1 MGRLGTE
8 SYAEL
13 LAEHHRLVR
22 EALSLHGGTEVGT
35 QGDGFF
41 ALFSSPRG
49 CVAASMSIQRS
60 LAAASWPSGTQ
71 IRVRMGIHLGE
82 AAETASGPVGY
93 DVHRAARV
101 ASVAHGGQI
110 LLSSA
115 AVEVL
120 RDSLPDGA
128 VLRDLGLHRLKDLS
142 RPEHIYQLEAP
153 GLRRDFAP
161 LRSLDNPALANNLPA
176 QSSRFIGR
184 ARELAELR
192 PLIESHRLVTLVGA
206 GGAGKTRLALQVLA
220 ELLDGSGD
228 GVWLVEL
235 AGVADEDAVTP
246 TIAEA
251 LHVAPQPDR
260 PMLESLVEALA
271 PQRMLIL
278 LDNCEH
284 LIGACAKTVDILVRR
299 CPHLH
304 VLCTSREPLGIAGEA
319 IYRVPSLLLLDA
331 EEEDAP
337 RSDAVALFVDR
348 ALTQGA
354 SLVVDEHSVP
364 LLVSVCRRLDGMP
377 LAIELAAARLR
388 TLSLADLSN
397 RLDQRFRLLT
407 GGSRSGLPR
416 QQTLRATVDWSYSLL
431 HPPEQAVLR
440 RLSVF
445 AGGFDLPAAEAVTGL
460 DDIEAFDITDLVAS
474 LVDKSLVLVEPA
486 GDGLRYGMLETIRQ
500 FAAELL
506 VGVDEHEAALVA
518 AAHCEHFLGLAE
530 HAAPHLNA
538 AEQGEWLKRLD
549 QDQANLK
556 RALARARE

>member
-1 MGRLGTE
+1 
-8 SYAEL
+8 
-13 LAEHHRLVR
+13 
-22 EALSLHGGTEVGT
+22 
-35 QGDGFF
+35 
-41 ALFSSPRG
+41 
-49 CVAASMSIQRS
+49 
-60 LAAASWPSGTQ
+60 
-71 IRVRMGIHLGE
+71 MGIHLGE

-251 LHVAPQPDR
+251 MHVAPQPDR

-278 LDNCEH
+278 LDKLRASDRC
-284 LIGACAKTVDILVRR
+284 VRKDGR
-299 CPHLH
+299 YPRAALSAPARALYEP
-304 VLCTSREPLGIAGEA
+304 VEPLGIAG
-319 IYRVPSLLLLDA
+319 RRSTGCLHS
-331 EEEDAP
+331 AP
-337 RSDAVALFVDR
+337 R
-348 ALTQGA
+348 
-354 SLVVDEHSVP
+354 
-364 LLVSVCRRLDGMP
+364 RRRGGC
-377 LAIELAAARLR
+377 AA
-388 TLSLADLSN
+388 
-397 RLDQRFRLLT
+397 
-407 GGSRSGLPR
+407 
-416 QQTLRATVDWSYSLL
+416 
-431 HPPEQAVLR
+431 LR
-440 RLSVF
+440 RVARSSS
-445 AGGFDLPAAEAVTGL
+445 TG
-460 DDIEAFDITDLVAS
+460 
-474 LVDKSLVLVEPA
+474 
-486 GDGLRYGMLETIRQ
+486 R
-500 FAAELL
+500 
-506 VGVDEHEAALVA
+506 
-518 AAHCEHFLGLAE
+518 
-530 HAAPHLNA
+530 
-538 AEQGEWLKRLD
+538 
-549 QDQANLK
+549 
-556 RALARARE
+556 